1 MADFNTP
8 RISEKKYYSIPD
20 QPFVADGTSN
30 GLVTIA
36 STYGY
41 KVGMFISLKS
51 DSMQPRI
58 LKINRIISETQFH
71 VGDDKT
77 KIWQYS
83 DITGFLVS
91 DNAVVCFSEQER
103 PVIHINEIQRQIYEE
118 EPTIALRTMP
128 VDWMGRPY
136 TIDNPLPTK
145 STDTSTSVDLEL
157 RFDEVS
163 STVMYLGEASIGSL
177 ESEAKWKIKKI
188 EITGELVSIKYAS
201 GNFDKIWNDRASL
214 IYV

>member
-58 LKINRIISETQFH
+58 LKIKRIISETQFH